1 MKFFNQYR
9 KYVLQAPEDD
19 KGGGGGGGGTP
30 DPAKELAELKAKFEA
45 QQKELETLKGK
56 KPDNDPDLA
65 GRAAKDREEKEK
77 AEIAAKNMESAIGF
91 VMGSTKWLETNAA
104 LLPENIKDIFAQ
116 AEKEK
121 YGSATEKANDLKV
134 GIVSEYFAKQSNLDL
149 LTDAQKKKLAQFLDL
164 TKNVKQERVNDVY
177 ESIFEPTLEMAR
189 QIKKAQELQKGLAP
203 SDGKHDAYKKR
214 LIDGSRKHHLRE
226 KQ

>member
-9 KYVLQAPEDD
+9 KYVLQAPED
-19 KGGGGGGGGTP
+19 GGGGGGTP
-30 DPAKELAELKAKFEA
+30 DPAKELADLKAKFDA
-45 QQKELETLKGK
+45 QQKELETLKGTK
-56 KPDNDPDLA
+56 KKDDDPDLA
-65 GRAAKDREEKEK
+65 TRAAKEREEKEK
-77 AEIAAKNMESAIGF
+77 RDADAKNMETAIGF

-104 LLPENIKDIFAQ
+104 LLPENIKEIFGQ

-121 YGSATEKANDLKV
+121 YGSASEKANDLKV

-149 LTDAQKKKLAQFLDL
+149 LTDSQKKKLAQFLDL
-164 TKNVKQERVNDVY
+164 TKTVKQERVNDVY
-177 ESIFEPTLEMAR
+177 DSIFEPTLEMAR

-214 LIDGSRKHHLRE
+214 LMDGARKHHLRE

>member
-9 KYVLQAPEDD
+9 KYVLMSPDD
-19 KGGGGGGGGTP
+19 PGGGGGGGTP
-30 DPAKELAELKAKFEA
+30 DPAKELADLKAKFEA
-45 QQKELETLKGK
+45 QQKELEGYKAKPPK
-56 KPDNDPDLA
+56 KEDDPDLA
-65 GRAAKDREEKEK
+65 TRAAKEREDKEK
-77 AEIAAKNMESAIGF
+77 RDKDASEMESAIGF

-104 LLPENIKDIFAQ
+104 LLPENIKEIFGQ

-121 YGSATEKANDLKV
+121 YGSASEKAKDLKV

-149 LTDAQKKKLAQFLDL
+149 LTDGQKKKLAQFLDL

-177 ESIFEPTLEMAR
+177 ESIFEPTLETAR

-214 LIDGSRKHHLRE
+214 LVDGSRKHHLRE